1 MTVDYAILYIPGR
14 NPGFALEDRRFNV
27 ATSRS
32 LSTTLI
38 ISDMPLNEFHTVS
51 PTVLQ
56 FIDNCDKFDGK
67 TNVWRTNLQES
78 ESSAPIVQPISE
90 EKQYQRSP
98 PQ

>member
-14 NPGFALEDRRFNV
+14 NPGFTRRSTFNV

-67 TNVWRTNLQES
+67 TNVWRLICKSQNHQAL
-78 ESSAPIVQPISE
+78 
-90 EKQYQRSP
+90 
-98 PQ
+98 